1 MLSLLIHSICYEVT
15 LSIYPNIFRMWMLAV
30 VLISLVI
37 LGYLCGAYLIYRL
50 IKYIDSKPPGLQ
62 SLVDHVY
69 KHKFWF
75 WILSYFMM
83 ILSNCL
89 RFVTPMP
96 ISLAI
101 FIGWTTMFLMMC
113 NHLNMIFSGLFRLFL
128 IIYPEERE
136 NLTDDHV
143 KGFLW

>member
-1 MLSLLIHSICYEVT
+1 
-15 LSIYPNIFRMWMLAV
+15 MLAV

-37 LGYLCGAYLIYRL
+37 LGYLCGAYLIYQL

-75 WILSYFMM
+75 WISSFFMV
-83 ILSNCL
+83 ILSSSL
-89 RFVTPMP
+89 RFITPMP

-101 FIGWTTMFLMMC
+101 FIGWTTLFLIMC

-128 IIYPEERE
+128 IVYPEEGE
-136 NLTDDHV
+136 NLTDGYV
-143 KGFLW
+143 KGLLW